1 MTADT
6 STVTEPA
13 STDVRRVVN
22 DCDALLP
29 DATPANDF
37 VPNALVIATPTADGS
52 AFDAVTNTNAFPA
65 VHRID
70 ATADT
75 CRF

>member
-13 STDVRRVVN
+13 STEVRRVVN

-29 DATPANDF
+29 VATPVKDF
-37 VPNALVIATPTADGS
+37 APNALVIAKFTADGS

-65 VHRID
+65 VQRID

-75 CRF
+75 CRS